1 MIEQWMS
8 DELREL
14 SPHLTGQQWA
24 GVIKIV
30 KAELAGRSLTSLLI
44 SPDRP
49 CATSTYY
56 GRWSKKK
63 KGTKSQG
70 GWIDNPNFTQALEWA
85 RRDYR
90 SWLMESGTSEA
101 MLSLSQAAA
110 PSARELE
117 RQVVGDLVAVE
128 ALSQAMDIAIKQGDD
143 LQVAQ
148 VARMLGDTQLSQALP
163 ALVRALE
170 HEWEP
175 ETYGLLVEAMG
186 RIASPLNVDRRKAAM
201 GILDRLDDTATRA
214 VVQETSERAQRVKF
228 DLSDVPTE
236 ILELLAG
243 IGQDDGA
250 GSGEGRTGR
259 TE

>member
-30 KAELAGRSLTSLLI
+30 KAELAGRSLTALLI

-56 GRWSKKK
+56 GRWNKKK
-63 KGTKSQG
+63 QAKSQP
-70 GWIDNPNFTQALEWA
+70 GWVDNPSFTQALEWA

-90 SWLMESGTSEA
+90 TWLMESGTSEA
-101 MLSLSQAAA
+101 MLSLSKAAA

-128 ALSQAMDIAIKQGDD
+128 ALSQAMDVAVKQGDD
-143 LQVAQ
+143 LQIAQ

-175 ETYGLLVEAMG
+175 ETYGVLVEAMG
-186 RIASPLNVDRRKAAM
+186 RIASPLNVDRQKAAM
-201 GILDRLDDTATRA
+201 GILDRLDDTATKA
-214 VVQETSERAQRVKF
+214 VIQETSEREQRISF
-228 DLSDVPTE
+228 DLEQLPTE
-236 ILELLAG
+236 ILQLLAHG
-243 IGQDDGA
+243 GDGEGTE
-250 GSGEGRTGR
+250 GSGQGG
-259 TE
+259 TEETA